1 MMRNIDTS
9 LFLDIADSLD
19 ISSPAII
26 KKDYWGTQ
34 LLREISELRL
44 DGYRLVF
51 SGATTTS

>member
-9 LFLDIADSLD
+9 LFLDIADSLG

-26 KKDYWGTQ
+26 EKDYWGTQ
-34 LLREISELRL
+34 LLREISELQL

-51 SGATTTS
+51 QVEPV